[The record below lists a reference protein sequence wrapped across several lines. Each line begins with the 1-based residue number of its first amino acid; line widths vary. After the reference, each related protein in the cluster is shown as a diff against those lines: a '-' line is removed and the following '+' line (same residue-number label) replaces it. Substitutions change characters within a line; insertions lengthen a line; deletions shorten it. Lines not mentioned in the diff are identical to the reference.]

1 MTDNWWQQPTESVCA
16 HVATVTPK
24 EPVSTAE
31 AGAAALTEGVII
43 HISTGEIVWCNPA
56 ACRVLQLRADELV
69 GRTWSDLDRQPI
81 RTDGTVVSV
90 DDFPWMEAFRTGVS
104 VTNSVMGIRRAD
116 GSTVWLS
123 VDSKLAWATRN
134 RSLPRCSS
142 M

>member
-56 ACRVLQLRADELV
+56 ACPDQQQSKPAVAAAPPATGLRRVSRA
-69 GRTWSDLDRQPI
+69 
-81 RTDGTVVSV
+81 VSY
-90 DDFPWMEAFRTGVS
+90 R
-104 VTNSVMGIRRAD
+104 
-116 GSTVWLS
+116 
-123 VDSKLAWATRN
+123 
-134 RSLPRCSS
+134 
-142 M
+142 